1 MVNLLYYYSH
11 FPFFIITMEK
21 GKQLEEGGVNF
32 VSELDE
38 TVNHVKVFMYIS
50 MYIAGHTV
58 SAVRNQRKV
67 NGRIQL
73 TFFLFM

>member
-11 FPFFIITMEK
+11 FPFFIITMKK

-38 TVNHVKVFMYIS
+38 TVNHVKVF
-50 MYIAGHTV
+50 V
-58 SAVRNQRKV
+58 
-67 NGRIQL
+67 
-73 TFFLFM
+73 